1 MWTPDYYY
9 YFFFIFLHFGHA
21 ARHMGFQFPNQGW
34 NPRLLHEQ
42 HGVLTPGLP
51 GKSLLFLFFFLLR
64 SPGPEQNDHTEVFLL

>member
-1 MWTPDYYY
+1 MIII
-9 YFFFIFLHFGHA
+9 FFFLFSYILAMLHGIWDFS
-21 ARHMGFQFPNQGW
+21 FPTRDGTQASCY
-34 NPRLLHEQ
+34 EQ